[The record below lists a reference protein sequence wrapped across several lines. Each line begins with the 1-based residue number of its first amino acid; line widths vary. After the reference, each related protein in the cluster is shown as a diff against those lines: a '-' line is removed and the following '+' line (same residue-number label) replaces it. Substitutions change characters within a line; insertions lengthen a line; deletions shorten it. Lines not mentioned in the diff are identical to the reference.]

1 MPQHMDTAMTR
12 IRTRKLA
19 TVMILMTAACAA
31 ASAASPVQDYIAAR
45 DGYLKQ
51 FKDSTVGGDDSVT
64 KAHDKALLDLGTR
77 LRPIIGPLQ
86 IAGFPDSKVNLES
99 LSEGDE
105 GYGLLDGLVYS
116 SPDQKS
122 QVVVTTDE
130 LFSQWLAAHKRWWD
144 GKDDIP
150 AGTEAAL
157 KSESF
162 YTQALNTDAH
172 FFAFGDIPLAKPA
185 GATFIYATLIGRGQ
199 DVGLQIPDEIV
210 VTLRSGGRL
219 FVATIPT
226 DVKIGAAP
234 TCAQNWAKAEKRAQ
248 STNVDKGEAIRETG
262 YDTYR
267 RCFAAQ
273 ASRQGYFAAVVKQ
286 AQGLVEKLPGK

>member
-1 MPQHMDTAMTR
+1 MDIGMTGQR
-12 IRTRKLA
+12 LRKLA
-19 TVMILMTAACAA
+19 TALILAAAACVPAR
-31 ASAASPVQDYIAAR
+31 AASPLQDYIAAR

-51 FKDSTVGGDDSVT
+51 FKDSTVGDDNAVT
-64 KAHDKALLDLGTR
+64 KAHDEALRDLATR

-99 LSEGDE
+99 LSEGDQ
-105 GYGLLDGLVYS
+105 GFGLLDGLVYS
-116 SPDQKS
+116 SSDQKS

-130 LFSQWLAAHKRWWD
+130 LLSQWLTAHKTWWD

-150 AGTEAAL
+150 PGTEAAL

-185 GATFIYATLIGRGQ
+185 GATFAYATLIGRGQ
-199 DVGLQIPDEIV
+199 DVGRQTPNEIV
-210 VTLRSGGRL
+210 VTLQSGGRL
-219 FVATIPT
+219 FVAVAPT
-226 DVKIGAAP
+226 NVKIGAAP
-234 TCAQNWAKAEKRAQ
+234 TCAQNWKKAEKQAQ
-248 STNVDKGEAIRETG
+248 AAADVDKGEAIREAG
-262 YDTYR
+262 YDAYR

-273 ASRQGYFAAVVKQ
+273 APRQSYFAAVVKQ
-286 AQGLVEKLPGK
+286 AQGLVDKLPTK